1 MSFTQTYSRSHLQT
15 LSGRPKRDAIK
26 YYIEG
31 EITDNLLKAARQG
44 KTSYFHIED
53 TSMTYNRI
61 YQVTLSRE
69 DMLDAL
75 HVKFPECTISYQE
88 NWVDTKVGVREL
100 KKGVMID
107 WS

>member
-1 MSFTQTYSRSHLQT
+1 MSFTQTYSRSQLQT

-26 YYIEG
+26 YYIDG

-44 KTSYFHIED
+44 KTSYFHVED
-53 TSMTYNRI
+53 ATMTYSRI
-61 YQVTLSRE
+61 YHIILTR
-69 DMLDAL
+69 DDILDAL
-75 HVKFPECTISYQE
+75 HNKFPECTISYQE

-100 KKGVMID
+100 KKGLMID